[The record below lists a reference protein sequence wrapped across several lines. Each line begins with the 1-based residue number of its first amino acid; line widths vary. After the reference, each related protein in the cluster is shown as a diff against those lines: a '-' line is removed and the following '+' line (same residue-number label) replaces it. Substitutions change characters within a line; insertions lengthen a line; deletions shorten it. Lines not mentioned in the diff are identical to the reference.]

1 MAVETQLDL
10 VRYAKTLVRARGSI
24 PDARSFAEAQYGQFS
39 NIAKMLQQRMA
50 GVVSGTDAITGDGPF
65 ANASRYFL
73 GALQRRSLI
82 GRIDAV
88 SRFRH
93 VPPHVQLLEQTS
105 VASVWW
111 TEEGQPIRVN
121 DAQTFDT
128 ASLRPLRLSTVT
140 INTRELLAALAPES
154 DAIAQRDLLAAT
166 ALEES
171 RSFADPESAGIDN
184 VRPASVTYGIAPV
197 VSSGS
202 DAAAVASDVA
212 QLFDGFG
219 GSLESGVFAANPV
232 TAARLALLGGSVAA
246 WSTGAHGGEW
256 LGVAFVVSEG
266 VRPGDLLLLDPSSV
280 WLTDSGVEVDSS
292 EQAVVEVDDG
302 ADGTSLINLWE
313 RNLAGLRLRRYIAWR
328 VGRPDAV
335 RLLTGLFV
343 SSGGDSETAATRA
356 RARRGAAA

>member
-1 MAVETQLDL
+1 MTETQLDL
-10 VRYAKTLVRARGSI
+10 TRYAKALVRARGSI
-24 PDARSFAEAQYGQFS
+24 PDALSFAEAQYGQFS

-73 GALQRRSLI
+73 GALARRSLI
-82 GRIDAV
+82 GKIDAV

-105 VASVWW
+105 LASVWW

-121 DAQTFDT
+121 DVQTFDT
-128 ASLRPLRLSTVT
+128 ASLRPLRLSAIT

-166 ALEES
+166 ALAES
-171 RSFADPESAGIDN
+171 ETFADPTNGGTPNI
-184 VRPASVTYGIAPV
+184 RPASVTYGIAPV

-212 QLFDGFG
+212 KLFDGFG
-219 GSLESGVFAANPV
+219 GSLESGVFAANPA

-246 WSTGAHGGEW
+246 WSLGAHGGEW
-256 LGVAFVVSEG
+256 LGIAFVVSEG

-280 WLTDSGVEVDSS
+280 WLTDAGVEVDSS

-313 RNLAGLRLRRYIAWR
+313 RDLAGLRLRRHLSWR

-335 RLLTGLFV
+335 RLLTDLFTPP
-343 SSGGDSETAATRA
+343 SGGGEGLLTRST
-356 RARRGAAA
+356 RTKEAAA